1 MNRDQKIEIIQRSI
15 GFNFD
20 KTFQEL
26 IDEFGLDDKEVETW
40 FLISCLYDAAIEDS
54 SSINQE
60 DREEVLSLAQEVAS
74 DIESS
79 AFLGDM
85 ELSPVEDFIENLGVE
100 EKYLNYLQRI
110 LDCARK
116 LISERKGM

>member
-26 IDEFGLDDKEVETW
+26 MDEFGLDDKEVETW

-54 SSINQE
+54 SGINQE
-60 DREEVLSLAQEVAS
+60 DKEEVLSLAQEVAS